1 MLFNVIMDFDR
12 NPHLHQTK
20 KSHDTSRKSVQLA
33 LGTDDCFSHI
43 QKEDAEFYQLH
54 KQWRE
59 ERKASKPSSVWCD
72 DSLVIQ
78 DELDSTSKS
87 PIPTEKEIES
97 THPQDPSI
105 LSTDNTAGPPKKPTS
120 KKRRVHEG
128 VNTPVDTKSISKK
141 AKRQQQVL
149 DLYYACNAYK
159 DGDKPRPTL
168 RIHDPHKDMVNLESR
183 IVTQCEWIANVPE
196 ACLGFHKGCNQA
208 IKALHALIGGPA
220 NINFKEKLCMN
231 ATGERYMV
239 SKAMKD
245 GVLHEY
251 LHDPSS

>member
-1 MLFNVIMDFDR
+1 MSFDPNKHATKQRIPQECANLSLDMDEC
-12 NPHLHQTK
+12 
-20 KSHDTSRKSVQLA
+20 LA
-33 LGTDDCFSHI
+33 YI
-43 QKEDAEFYQLH
+43 QQEDAEFYELH

-59 ERKASKPSSVWCD
+59 ERKAASKSHPVSSYD
-72 DSLVIQ
+72 DSLVIR
-78 DELDSTSKS
+78 DEPLRT
-87 PIPTEKEIES
+87 
-97 THPQDPSI
+97 
-105 LSTDNTAGPPKKPTS
+105 KKPTPLITFEGETAV
-120 KKRRVHEG
+120 KRRTINKKSRDEEKTG
-128 VNTPVDTKSISKK
+128 DENTKSHD
-141 AKRQQQVL
+141 AGARPGQVL

-159 DGDKPRPTL
+159 DKDKPRPTL
-168 RIHDPHKDMVNLESR
+168 RIHDPHKDMVHLESR

-239 SKAMKD
+239 SKAMKN